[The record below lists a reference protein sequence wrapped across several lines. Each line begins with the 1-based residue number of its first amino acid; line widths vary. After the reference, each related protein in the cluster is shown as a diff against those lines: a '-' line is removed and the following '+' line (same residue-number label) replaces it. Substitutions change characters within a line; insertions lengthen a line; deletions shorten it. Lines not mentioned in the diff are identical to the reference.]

1 MPQATFWFS
10 SPFRDW
16 VGRRTLTL
24 DWEGSLT
31 LRQAFERFGAEH
43 PAFRANVGHG
53 GLTDERLNHLAAVIL
68 NGSFLSLDSAIPDG
82 ATVDVLTP
90 LTGGA

>member
-16 VGRRTLTL
+16 IGQRTLTL

-31 LRQAFERFGAEH
+31 LRQAFEHLGSEH
-43 PAFRANVGHG
+43 PVFHEKLIAP
-53 GLTDERLNHLAAVIL
+53 GLSSERLNRLAAVIL
-68 NGSFLSLDSAIPDG
+68 NGDFLSLESVIPDG
-82 ATVDVLTP
+82 AAVDVLTP
-90 LTGGA
+90 LTGGT